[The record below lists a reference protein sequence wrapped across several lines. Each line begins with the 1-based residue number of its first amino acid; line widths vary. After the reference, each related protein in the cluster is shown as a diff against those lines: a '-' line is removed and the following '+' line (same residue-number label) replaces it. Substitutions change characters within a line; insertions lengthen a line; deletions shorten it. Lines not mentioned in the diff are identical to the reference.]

1 MPRIPGFAFTD
12 DGALLKN
19 TVRATLRAAC
29 TEPNRGSLLSNIV
42 VSALSP
48 STSRSITG
56 SQPGPR

>member
-29 TEPNRGSLLSNIV
+29 KEPNRGSLLSNIV

-48 STSRSITG
+48 STLLK
-56 SQPGPR
+56 PN